1 MESDAL
7 WAFLTAAV
15 ASALLTPLAARL
27 AMRVGAVDEPRER
40 GLADRPTPLFG
51 GLAMLAGILIAAA
64 LFMPSNEQTR
74 GILAGAAVIVAIG
87 AVDDV
92 FDLHPAVKLLG
103 QAAAAAI
110 PVAAGVKVDNITLP
124 FVGAIDFGDAG
135 GVLTLIGLVGVMNVV
150 NLSDGVDG
158 LAAGV
163 CTISAATFAIIA
175 FDLQRD
181 AAGVL
186 AALTA
191 GAALGFLI
199 HNFHPASIFMGDS
212 GSNLLG
218 LMLGCIAVQGSLKT
232 NALIALVG
240 PLVILAVPFLD
251 TGFVVAKRLK
261 YRRKPWEADA
271 EHFHHRL
278 ARIGFSQRR
287 TVLYL
292 YGWTIALAGLALAL
306 RFVPYSDDSGHLHV
320 GWTLVMVALGLLALA
335 ASVYLVYVLEIFKFR
350 RAARASAARS
360 GPGHRRARDRGDRRA
375 RGRDRRVPG
384 ARSAAALVA
393 VERRRPDVDE
403 GGEELVVGRVA
414 ALDDSLVAGA
424 LGHPG
429 EGEGRRLGGDAG
441 HASGRLLL
449 LDAPSRR
456 VDEAPDQRAPE
467 LGDDLVVGRRLDDRA
482 QQDAVLAIEAD
493 DALQSALQRRAPVA
507 LAAPPHLGLGVEA
520 LGHVLG
526 QAHEQLALVAEVEVE
541 GGARDAGAAGDVLD
555 RQVGVAAPADEQG
568 LGRLEHGRLHG
579 GALLGL
585 GLGAAGQAGHRRRRL
600 YSDLTLCQTWC

>member
-1 MESDAL
+1 VELDAL
-7 WAFLTAAV
+7 YAFATAAV

-27 AMRVGAVDEPRER
+27 ATRVGAVDQPRDR
-40 GLADRPTPLFG
+40 GLSDRPTPLFG
-51 GLAMLAGILIAAA
+51 GLAMLAGVLLAAA
-64 LFMPSNEQTR
+64 LFMPSSDQTR
-74 GILAGAAVIVAIG
+74 GIFAGAAVIVAIG

-103 QAAAAAI
+103 QVAAAAI

-181 AAGVL
+181 TAGVL

-191 GAALGFLI
+191 GAALGFLV

-320 GWTLVMVALGLLALA
+320 GWALVILTLGLLALA

-350 RAARASAARS
+350 RVRERQLRDLA
-360 GPGHRRARDRGDRRA
+360 PGTEEHEIAEI
-375 RGRDRRVPG
+375 
-384 ARSAAALVA
+384 
-393 VERRRPDVDE
+393 VEREVE
-403 GGEELVVGRVA
+403 TGEFP
-414 ALDDSLVAGA
+414 A
-424 LGHPG
+424 LGPRG
-429 EGEGRRLGGDAG
+429 
-441 HASGRLLL
+441 
-449 LDAPSRR
+449 
-456 VDEAPDQRAPE
+456 
-467 LGDDLVVGRRLDDRA
+467 
-482 QQDAVLAIEAD
+482 
-493 DALQSALQRRAPVA
+493 
-507 LAAPPHLGLGVEA
+507 
-520 LGHVLG
+520 
-526 QAHEQLALVAEVEVE
+526 
-541 GGARDAGAAGDVLD
+541 
-555 RQVGVAAPADEQG
+555 
-568 LGRLEHGRLHG
+568 
-579 GALLGL
+579 
-585 GLGAAGQAGHRRRRL
+585 
-600 YSDLTLCQTWC
+600 